1 MLFQPRPTCL
11 LVSDIKRMS
20 GIWMRVYSD
29 LLYRV
34 AISSA
39 GCKNCFPKMQLAIAR
54 SASCVQ
60 LFFISQS
67 LVEVVMSLFRC
78 AYFYAAICNEAHK
91 LCAGVGATD
100 VVRSARHP
108 SGRCPENRRLS
119 PQSRAKTS
127 QIPTRFPN
135 IVLAHNPACFFLLKD

>member
-1 MLFQPRPTCL
+1 
-11 LVSDIKRMS
+11 
-20 GIWMRVYSD
+20 
-29 LLYRV
+29 
-34 AISSA
+34 
-39 GCKNCFPKMQLAIAR
+39 MQLAVCN
-54 SASCVQ
+54 CVQ
-60 LFFISQS
+60 VFFISQS
-67 LVEVVMSLFRC
+67 LLEVVMSLFRC

-91 LCAGVGATD
+91 LSAGVGATD

-135 IVLAHNPACFFLLKD
+135 IVLAHNPLLLLPPQGLRA